1 VTSRVEFRALGTTA
15 VVVVT
20 EPTHLRAAERAVRA
34 ELAAIDLACSRF
46 RDDSEISRLH
56 REAGR
61 AVRIGPLLAEAI
73 DVALRAARLS
83 GGLVDPTVGTSVR
96 ELGYDRD
103 FATVARETSEPAPP
117 VRPAPG
123 WHRVLLDR
131 KATEVV
137 LPRGIELDLGATAKA
152 LAADRA
158 AAAVARE
165 TGSGVLVSLGG
176 DLSMAGAP
184 PPGGWRIAVGD
195 DHARAERHP
204 ATTVTLR
211 SGALATSSITQRAW
225 RRAGRAVHHI
235 VDPRTGDIPTPVWRT
250 VSVAAGS
257 CVDANTATTAAIVLG
272 AGAPQWLSE
281 RRLPSRLVDVAG
293 LAEHVAGWPAEQD
306 GSDVEV
312 EAGPR
317 ESTAA

>member
-1 VTSRVEFRALGTTA
+1 VTARVEFRALGTTA
-15 VVVVT
+15 VLVVT
-20 EPTHLRAAERAVRA
+20 EPTHLSAAEHVVRA

-46 RDDSEISRLH
+46 RDDSEISQVH

-83 GGLVDPTVGTSVR
+83 GGLVDPTVGTAVR

-103 FATVARETSEPAPP
+103 FATIAKDTSEPAPP

-131 KATEVV
+131 KAAEVV
-137 LPRGIELDLGATAKA
+137 LPRGIQLDLGATAKA

-176 DLSMAGAP
+176 DLSVAGAP
-184 PPGGWRIAVGD
+184 PAGGWRIAVSD
-195 DHARAERHP
+195 DHARAELYP

-225 RRAGRAVHHI
+225 RRAGRTVHHI
-235 VDPRTGDIPTPVWRT
+235 VDPRTGDIPAPVWRT

-272 AGAPQWLSE
+272 TGAPHWLSE
-281 RRLPSRLVDVAG
+281 RGLPSRLVDVAG
-293 LAEHVAGWPAEQD
+293 LVEAVAGWPAELD
-306 GSDVEV
+306 GSDIAM
-312 EAGPR
+312 EAGHR